1 MRKLDS
7 DLAAFMSNRV
17 RPPST
22 QPSTPSRAT
31 PPSRPAPTRP
41 ASRPTASPPAS
52 LCSDPAAAAGD
63 ERREVFPHRS
73 LLGQESWAMEDL
85 SAIRAI
91 REGRADRHPPVR
103 RRGPPCQHHPQ
114 ADVAPQP
121 RTTAPPCARR
131 LPKESEDDGSSR
143 SRSRRPPSQPK
154 SPAAGGSRCS
164 TSSSFT
170 SWRSFSSHSYER
182 ELGRPLDA
190 PALSASL
197 QDARRDIDFR
207 CVEGV
212 RAGTSIPCEVYRER
226 PKVYTIPDRYQDQ

>member
-1 MRKLDS
+1 
-7 DLAAFMSNRV
+7 MSNRV

-41 ASRPTASPPAS
+41 ASHPTASPPAS
-52 LCSDPAAAAGD
+52 LHSDPAAAVGE
-63 ERREVFPHRS
+63 ERREVLLPHRS
-73 LLGQESWAMEDL
+73 LLGPESWAVEDL
-85 SAIRAI
+85 SVIRAI

-103 RRGPPCQHHPQ
+103 RRQHHPG

-131 LPKESEDDGSSR
+131 SPKESEDDGSSR

-212 RAGTSIPCEVYRER
+212 RLEGFHTL
-226 PKVYTIPDRYQDQ
+226 